1 MKTELFA
8 TLLSIGICTTTAAQV
23 ATPYG
28 PYGYGQ
34 GPGPRVAP
42 PAIPGRTRFAFA
54 EANSP
59 DQQLRDGVNKLLG
72 FMRREQAPSA
82 EELATFL
89 DNEIAPFFDFAYMT
103 KVAGGRMYRVMDED
117 RQAQL
122 AASLKQR
129 FLGKLAERL
138 GAFDNPD
145 VKFLAS
151 RVNPDGRTGTA
162 SLAILQPKG
171 YPARIEFRF
180 YRQDGDWKVYDVVAN
195 GQSAVA
201 HYRRELRQRM
211 RAGSSRPGPVS
222 GIGRRPRPRIG
233 GYR

>member
-1 MKTELFA
+1 MKTSIYA
-8 TLLSIGICTTTAAQV
+8 ALLSVGICTTTAAQIG
-23 ATPYG
+23 TPYG

-34 GPGPRVAP
+34 SPGPHVSPRAMP
-42 PAIPGRTRFAFA
+42 DRSRFAFA

-72 FMRREQAPSA
+72 FMRREQAPSPA
-82 EELATFL
+82 ELASFL
-89 DNEIAPFFDFAYMT
+89 DSEIAPFFDFAHMT
-103 KVAGGRMYRVMDED
+103 KVASGRMYRVMDED
-117 RQAQL
+117 RQAKL
-122 AASLKQR
+122 AESLKQR

-138 GAFDNPD
+138 GNFDNQD

-151 RVNPDGRTGTA
+151 RVNRDGRTGKA
-162 SLAILQPKG
+162 SLAVIQPKG

-201 HYRRELRQRM
+201 HYRRELRQTM
-211 RAGSSRPGPVS
+211 RGRPSRPGSAP
-222 GIGRRPRPRIG
+222 GTRMRPHPRIN